1 MLHVHEELLEKT
13 FMWFCFKT
21 TQTPTPQRN
30 VCVCVCLGQLLANLM
45 GPFFSRLT
53 VSLSWE
59 NHICYLL
66 IRTQARFP
74 FSQDFNKTSCLSL
87 GREKHLVFR
96 DDDMNYLRI
105 KYNWTHEETL
115 QIICLLSILKIG
127 AEIWIS
133 AGFLMAFHHNKL
145 TVSGFCTSDWKRG
158 LLQCYHSVWD
168 ITIAIL
174 IDCNRQSVC

>member
-96 DDDMNYLRI
+96 NDDMNYLRI
-105 KYNWTHEETL
+105 KYN
-115 QIICLLSILKIG
+115 
-127 AEIWIS
+127 
-133 AGFLMAFHHNKL
+133 
-145 TVSGFCTSDWKRG
+145 
-158 LLQCYHSVWD
+158 
-168 ITIAIL
+168 
-174 IDCNRQSVC
+174 